1 MSTFIVDVAVEFYKT
16 YSVEA
21 SSREEAEELAM
32 ETFNYE
38 CSSDWDSFYT
48 TNITEM
54 ENDN

>member
-1 MSTFIVDVAVEFYKT
+1 MSTFVVDVAVEFYKT

-21 SSREEAEELAM
+21 SSQEEAEELAM

-38 CSSDWDSFYT
+38 CSSDWDSFYA

-54 ENDN
+54 E

>member
-21 SSREEAEELAM
+21 SSEEEAKDIAM

-38 CSSDWDSFYT
+38 CSSDWDSFSA
-48 TNITEM
+48 TNVTEM
-54 ENDN
+54 E